1 MRRLRSA
8 GMMLFLGFFYGL
20 SWLALWTIS
29 FYLSNNGQQATL
41 LLPQGL
47 RLALMILLPRKYWP
61 TLLLTETALQ
71 GWLIGEQLL
80 TRRLMLLSPWLS
92 LLPAALTHKIWHRYT
107 LYWQRLLLLLAALT
121 LNSML
126 HGMFIG
132 PWLDTQ
138 LTQTLLATFTGGVL
152 LIPFTYLIH
161 EYIKQQHL
169 QTLLAQAIPDP
180 PLRTSLLI
188 WCSLF
193 FSIGVCLQITFTP
206 EMERLLIIF
215 VFLPNVVMAYKFGW
229 QGGVLSAVLGS
240 LMITIT
246 RQVSGAF
253 NDLRELELFLSTQAL
268 LGIGLG
274 IAISRQQQLAQRL
287 QRYRQ
292 QLEQEL
298 KTRRRL
304 MERIIHT
311 EEEVRKEI
319 ARELHDDIGQNITAI
334 QIQAMLVKHS
344 TPEETVRHAAGQISD
359 LSQRIHHTTRQLLHR
374 LRPPV
379 LNEMVLDQALRHL
392 ADEFAFNARGIG
404 FQLDY
409 QLPQQ
414 AYDDVVIFTLYRLVQ
429 ELLNNINKHASARHI
444 AVALYRRNDLIT
456 LEVTDDGIGIP
467 PHKTD
472 GFGLRGI
479 EERVRALGGNWQVQ
493 ARNHS
498 SAADETAR
506 PMGTRIIVNLPTKFK
521 QKAG

>member
-1 MRRLRSA
+1 MRRLRTT
-8 GMMLFLGFFYGL
+8 GMMLFLLFFYGL

-61 TLLLTETALQ
+61 VLLLSEIAIQ
-71 GWLIGEQLL
+71 SWLMNEQLQ
-80 TRRLMLLSPWLS
+80 TRALLLLSPWLS
-92 LLPAALTHKIWHRYT
+92 LLPAVMTQKIWHRYT
-107 LYWQRLLLLLAALT
+107 LYWQRLLLLLSALT
-121 LNSML
+121 LNTLL
-126 HGMFIG
+126 HGLVIG
-132 PWLDTQ
+132 PWLQSQ

-152 LIPFTYLIH
+152 LIPFIYLIH

-169 QTLLAQAIPDP
+169 QTLLAQEIPDP

-193 FSIGVCLQITFTP
+193 FSIGVCLQMTFTP
-206 EMERLLIIF
+206 DMERLLLIF

-240 LMITIT
+240 LMITVT

-311 EEEVRKEI
+311 EEEVRKDI

-344 TPEETVRHAAGQISD
+344 APEGAAQNAAGQISD
-359 LSQRIHHTTRQLLHR
+359 LSLRIHHTTRQLLR
-374 LRPPV
+374 QLRPPV
-379 LNEMVLDQALRHL
+379 LNEMVLDKALHHL
-392 ADEFAFNARGIG
+392 ADDFAFSARGIN
-404 FQLDY
+404 FHLDY
-409 QLPQQ
+409 RLPQQ
-414 AYDDVVIFTLYRLVQ
+414 PDDDVVIFTLYRMVQ
-429 ELLNNINKHASARHI
+429 ELLNNINKHACANNI
-444 AVALYRRNDLIT
+444 EVLLYQQGDLLT
-456 LEVTDDGIGIP
+456 LEVIDDGIGLRP
-467 PHKTD
+467 GNSG

-479 EERVRALGGNWQVQ
+479 EERVCALGGNWL
-493 ARNHS
+493 AKS
-498 SAADETAR
+498 KASASLQK
-506 PMGTRIIVNLPTKFK
+506 GTHIIVNLPTKFK
-521 QKAG
+521 QKD

>member
-1 MRRLRSA
+1 MRRLRTT
-8 GMMLFLGFFYGL
+8 GMMLFLLFFYGL

-61 TLLLTETALQ
+61 VLLLSEIAIQ
-71 GWLIGEQLL
+71 SWLMNEQLQ
-80 TRRLMLLSPWLS
+80 TRALLLLSPWLS
-92 LLPAALTHKIWHRYT
+92 LLPAAMTQKIWHRYT
-107 LYWQRLLLLLAALT
+107 LYWQRLLLLLSALT
-121 LNSML
+121 LNTLL
-126 HGMFIG
+126 HGLFIG
-132 PWLDTQ
+132 PWLQSQ

-152 LIPFTYLIH
+152 LIPFIYLIH

-169 QTLLAQAIPDP
+169 QTLLAQEIPDP

-193 FSIGVCLQITFTP
+193 FSIGVCLQMTFTP
-206 EMERLLIIF
+206 DMERLLLIF

-240 LMITIT
+240 LMITVT

-311 EEEVRKEI
+311 EEEVRKDI

-344 TPEETVRHAAGQISD
+344 APEGAARNAAGQISD
-359 LSQRIHHTTRQLLHR
+359 LSQRIHHTTRQLLR
-374 LRPPV
+374 QLRPPV
-379 LNEMVLDQALRHL
+379 LNEMVLDKALHHL
-392 ADEFAFNARGIG
+392 ADDFAFSARGIN
-404 FQLDY
+404 FHLDY
-409 QLPQQ
+409 RLPQQ
-414 AYDDVVIFTLYRLVQ
+414 PDDDVVIYTLYRMVQ
-429 ELLNNINKHASARHI
+429 ELLNNINKHACANNI
-444 AVALYRRNDLIT
+444 EVLLYQQGDLLT
-456 LEVTDDGIGIP
+456 LEVIDDGIGLRP
-467 PHKTD
+467 GNNSG

-479 EERVRALGGNWQVQ
+479 EERVCALGGNWL
-493 ARNHS
+493 AKSKAS
-498 SAADETAR
+498 S
-506 PMGTRIIVNLPTKFK
+506 PQQKGTHIIVNLPTKFK
-521 QKAG
+521 QKD

>member
-1 MRRLRSA
+1 MPGRRSA
-8 GMMLFLGFFYGL
+8 GMMLFLLFFYSL

-29 FYLSNNGQQATL
+29 FYLSNNGQQAIL

-47 RLALMILLPRKYWP
+47 RLALMILLPRRYWP
-61 TLLLTETALQ
+61 TLLLAEMAMQT
-71 GWLIGEQLL
+71 WLIGEQLQ
-80 TRRLMLLSPWLS
+80 TQRLALLSPWLS
-92 LLPAALTHKIWHRYT
+92 LLPAICTQKIWHRYT

-121 LNSML
+121 LNSIL
-126 HGMFIG
+126 HGLFIG
-132 PWLDTQ
+132 LWLPAQ
-138 LTQTLLATFTGGVL
+138 FTQTLLATFTGGVL

-169 QTLLAQAIPDP
+169 QILLAQAIPDP

-206 EMERLLIIF
+206 EMERLLLIF
-215 VFLPNVVMAYKFGW
+215 VFFPNVVMAYKFGW

-240 LMITIT
+240 LMITAT

-253 NDLRELELFLSTQAL
+253 NDLRELELFVSTQAL

-304 MERIIHT
+304 MEQIIHT
-311 EEEVRKEI
+311 EEEVRKDI

-344 TPEETVRHAAGQISD
+344 VSAGTAQQAAGQIGV
-359 LSQRIHHTTRQLLHR
+359 LSQRIHHTTRQLLRR

-379 LNEMVLDQALRHL
+379 LDEMMLDKALRHL
-392 ADEFAFNARGIG
+392 ADEFAFNSRGID
-404 FQLDY
+404 FNLDY

-414 AYDDVVIFTLYRLVQ
+414 PYDDAVIFTLYRLLQ
-429 ELLNNINKHASARHI
+429 ELLNNINKHAFASRI
-444 AVALYRRNDLIT
+444 EVSLYQKEDLIT
-456 LEVTDDGIGIP
+456 LEVIDDGIGIP
-467 PHKTD
+467 SD
-472 GFGLRGI
+472 NVGGFGLRGI
-479 EERVRALGGNWQVQ
+479 EERVRALGGNWLVQ
-493 ARNHS
+493 AQRQP
-498 SAADETAR
+498 AR
-506 PMGTRIIVNLPTKFK
+506 AGEAPRQHGTHIIVNLPTKSK
-521 QKAG
+521 QKAV